1 MTKPVLE
8 ITVQELALRLK
19 QAEPPLQLM
28 DVREPHEVAIAHI
41 EGFDI
46 LPLSDFTHWSEQILK
61 KYDPKKETLV
71 LCHHGMRSERMCQ
84 WLRNIGF
91 TQVKNVIGGIDAYSR
106 EVDSNLPRY

>member
-19 QAEPPLQLM
+19 QAEPLLQLM

-46 LPLSDFTHWSEQILK
+46 LPLSDFAHWSEQILK

-71 LCHHGMRSERMCQ
+71 LCHHGMR
-84 WLRNIGF
+84 
-91 TQVKNVIGGIDAYSR
+91 
-106 EVDSNLPRY
+106 

>member
-8 ITVQELALRLK
+8 ITVQELALRL
-19 QAEPPLQLM
+19 QQSNLLPQLI
-28 DVREPHEVAIAHI
+28 DVREPHEAAIAHI

-46 LPLSDFTHWSEQILK
+46 LPLSAFAEWSEEILK
-61 KYDPKKETLV
+61 KYDPTKETLV

-91 TQVKNVIGGIDAYSR
+91 TQVKNVMGGIDAYAR
-106 EVDSNLPRY
+106 EVDPSLPRY